1 MFDFFDFFQNFCLP
15 LSINLSLKTSLKPLF
30 AGFSYAFDFGPI
42 SPFDFPKI
50 FMRLP
55 PRCIGNTCR
64 LFDRPSQ
71 PQICVLRRFTSTLH
85 NPVRKRAFLPM
96 IENVIPSRYRV
107 FFKAFFHCILYT
119 FLNIFPPTAFLS

>member
-64 LFDRPSQ
+64 LFDRPALYPINWTPLEKNLKTKIQ
-71 PQICVLRRFTSTLH
+71 TVGHLCECEIQILD
-85 NPVRKRAFLPM
+85 K
-96 IENVIPSRYRV
+96 
-107 FFKAFFHCILYT
+107 
-119 FLNIFPPTAFLS
+119 